1 MNELLLFLLKH
12 VIFVLVI
19 IFSTRMMPDKMWN
32 LFLSFVIFFITI
44 NNRPSMQIKHPMQQS
59 SKEN

>member
-12 VIFVLVI
+12 VIIVLI
-19 IFSTRMMPDKMWN
+19 IFSTRMMLDKIWD

-44 NNRPSMQIKHPMQQS
+44 NNRTSMQNKHPIQQS

>member
-12 VIFVLVI
+12 VIIVLLI
-19 IFSTRMMPDKMWN
+19 IFSTRMMLDKIWD

-44 NNRPSMQIKHPMQQS
+44 NNRTSMQNKHPIQQS